1 MSEENKLK
9 AKINAL
15 IDKITVLKSEVQ
27 SKDSYIQLL
36 EAEITMLQKRE
47 NFSGAESMDG
57 TAENEIFAFLKDF
70 CKIAKLIIANESY
83 IKYNYE
89 TKNSSIF
96 YKVQQ
101 SVFEDYI
108 CTYAELDLKKFI
120 NFCVDLTL
128 VKSEK
133 SRKCVYNSGPTTVYY
148 ISKNFVD
155 AAAGKLQKAEAGQGV

>member
-1 MSEENKLK
+1 MTEENKLK

-15 IDKITVLKSEVQ
+15 IDNITVLQNEVQ
-27 SKDSYIQLL
+27 SKDSHIQLL
-36 EAEITMLQKRE
+36 EAEIGMLQERE
-47 NFSGAESMDG
+47 NFSGAESMEG
-57 TAENEIFAFLKDF
+57 MAENEIFAFLKDF
-70 CKIAKLIIANESY
+70 CMIAKLIIENESY

-101 SVFEDYI
+101 NVFEEYI
-108 CTYAELDLKKFI
+108 CTYASLDLKKFM

-133 SRKCVYNSGPTTVYY
+133 NRKCVYNSGPTTVYY
-148 ISKNFVD
+148 ISKSFVD
-155 AAAGKLQKAEAGQGV
+155 AAAGKLQKADTKQGA